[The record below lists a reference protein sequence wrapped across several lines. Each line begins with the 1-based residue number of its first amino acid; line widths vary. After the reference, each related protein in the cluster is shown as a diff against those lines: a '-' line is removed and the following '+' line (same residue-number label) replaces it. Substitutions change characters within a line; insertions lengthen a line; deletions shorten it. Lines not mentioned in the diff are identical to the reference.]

1 MPSFRTRVLD
11 ALDIKKDSVRIP
23 IYETFNVPA
32 PGVDQIY
39 DETNQNCYGKQ
50 SYALSKCIRS
60 KVIGPKMKKDR
71 IEVLGFVVGDDPG
84 ITTTSSEPY
93 YFRNML
99 PDCVNRT
106 GTQFYTGI
114 HHLGGLYDES
124 NQMLMKMRKAA
135 ITPTDYDTMYAPSNH
150 AATDS
155 NGITIVNEH
164 THTDW
169 PDNAKDQAIKLNDD
183 PYADSLYYHETAIKF
198 FLTGL
203 DDVTAAT
210 DAGHSNGDASANHR
224 GCVRMLVLRPKNPK
238 VSMRV
243 MGEAHNFRLNYD
255 FPPNWE
261 TELFYDRDKQLG
273 GRMTSREPHTRST
286 STATAWAPHGY
297 HALPTA
303 GNYDSSAIC
312 TYGLTKVAKLN
323 PDLETDTGSEH
334 YGHFHPQDGGDHLL
348 NPFDI
353 LTSPINTDRY
363 AVLQDKTFTLDS
375 LHHGAAAHHVCNV
388 RIPYY
393 KKVRF
398 AGRKPVSDAPATD
411 AQGNATDDYMPASD
425 GTSLGPE
432 TFNEPLNLPNRPIVL
447 FLSYNQ
453 RISAQVSGYTAVSE
467 T

>member
-1 MPSFRTRVLD
+1 MPSFRSRVLD
-11 ALDIKKDSVRIP
+11 ALDIKKEHVRIP

-32 PGVDQIY
+32 PGADQIF
-39 DETNQNCYGKQ
+39 DETNQNAAGIQ
-50 SYALSKCIRS
+50 SYAISKCIRS

-71 IEVLGFVVGDDPG
+71 LEILGFVVGDDPG

-99 PDCVNRT
+99 PDCMNRSSAA
-106 GTQFYTGI
+106 FYNGF
-114 HHLGGLYDES
+114 HHLGGLYDET
-124 NQMLMKMRKAA
+124 NQQLMKMRKSA
-135 ITPTDYDTMYAPSNH
+135 IKPLDYDTMYAP
-150 AATDS
+150 ATID
-155 NGITIVNEH
+155 GLAGTTVVNEH

-203 DDVTAAT
+203 DDVTAAS
-210 DAGHSNGDASANHR
+210 DAGKSNGDASANHR
-224 GCVRMLVLRPKNPK
+224 GCVRMLILRPKNPK

-243 MGEAHNFRLNYD
+243 MGGEHQFRLNQA
-255 FPPNWE
+255 FPPNFE

-273 GRMTSREPHTRST
+273 GRMTAREPHTKST
-286 STATAWAPHGY
+286 SSGTAMPPF
-297 HALPTA
+297 HARPTV
-303 GNYDSSAIC
+303 GNEDSSAIC
-312 TYGLTKVAKLN
+312 SYGLTKVAELA
-323 PDLETDTGSEH
+323 PALETNTGSLH
-334 YGHFHPQDGGDHLL
+334 YGHFHPEDGGDHTL

-353 LTSPINTDRY
+353 LTSPINTDKF

-393 KKVRF
+393 KKCRF
-398 AGRKPVSDAPATD
+398 AGRKPTSDTPAEGTTD
-411 AQGNATDDYMPASD
+411 VFPPDPH
-425 GTSLGPE
+425 GTFLGPE

-453 RISAQVSGYTAVSE
+453 RISAQVSGYTAISE
-467 T
+467 C

>member
-1 MPSFRTRVLD
+1 MPSFRSRVLD
-11 ALDIKKDSVRIP
+11 ALDIKKESVRIP

-32 PGVDQIY
+32 PGAEQIY
-39 DETNQNCYGKQ
+39 DETNQNCDGKQ
-50 SYALSKCIRS
+50 SYALSKCFRS

-84 ITTTSSEPY
+84 ITTTSSEPGY
-93 YFRNML
+93 VRNML
-99 PDCVNRT
+99 PDCVNRDSA
-106 GTQFYTGI
+106 QFYTGF
-114 HHLGGLYDES
+114 HHLGGLYDET
-124 NQMLMKMRKAA
+124 NQQLMKMRKSA
-135 ITPTDYDTMYAPSNH
+135 IKPLDYDTTYAPTTLDGI
-150 AATDS
+150 AAT
-155 NGITIVNEH
+155 TVVNEH

-210 DAGHSNGDASANHR
+210 DGGASNGDASANHR

-243 MGEAHNFRLNYD
+243 MGSEHQFRLNYD
-255 FPPNWE
+255 FPPNWD
-261 TELFYDRDKQLG
+261 TQLFYDRSKQLG
-273 GRMTSREPHTRST
+273 GRMTSREPHTKST
-286 STATAWAPHGY
+286 GFAAVPPF
-297 HALPTA
+297 HALPTP

-312 TYGLTKVAKLN
+312 TYGLEQVASVA
-323 PDLETDTGSEH
+323 PDLETNNGSDH
-334 YGHFHPQDGGDHLL
+334 YGYFHPQSDGNHTL

-353 LTSPINTDRY
+353 LTSPINTDKY

-375 LHHGAAAHHVCNV
+375 LHHGAAAHHICNV

-398 AGRKPVSDAPATD
+398 AGRKPTSDTPLEGTTDVFPPAP
-411 AQGNATDDYMPASD
+411 D
-425 GTSLGPE
+425 GQFLGPE
-432 TFNEPLNLPNRPIVL
+432 TFNEPLNLPNRPIVV

-453 RISAQVSGYTAVSE
+453 RISAQVSGYTAISE
-467 T
+467 C